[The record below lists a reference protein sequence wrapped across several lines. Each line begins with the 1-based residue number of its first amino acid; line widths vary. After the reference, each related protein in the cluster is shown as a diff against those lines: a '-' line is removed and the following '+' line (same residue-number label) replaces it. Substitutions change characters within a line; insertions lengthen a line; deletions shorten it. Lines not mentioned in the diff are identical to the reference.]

1 MYYINNSTVTTTPAP
16 TQTPYDSRRCYCDP
30 VFQLEEGEECNP
42 EGCLTLSIIFLILYL
57 IPIVICIS
65 RFYEMRN
72 RKDSAWSIVSLVFLF
87 ITSLIRIIRSI
98 LLIVKFENY
107 LIMGLT
113 FVLPLGILICSYFNT
128 LYVWVKIIH
137 HINFSKMVSRVFPFL
152 GKVLIGSQ
160 IVLMVLLIATCLAGW
175 SFYATNTLLL
185 VFLIYGGVG
194 CIVFVKMIWQEYRD
208 LSDKD
213 CGVFSQTSHER
224 IQKVL
229 KLSSTAIVI
238 TILTVGMVI
247 WSFKLEGKLPMS
259 QILAYNFIGRFIE
272 IVWIGVMLLVL
283 APKLQ
288 SWGQNSSSRTNRNSN
303 LDDLSDS
310 SIDIES
316 NDDSSKEKDLT
327 SCNNSSNL
335 NINTNHN
342 TSSSPN
348 VNNNSNQSLEVSE
361 NLNNKDDLIGGADV

>member
-1 MYYINNSTVTTTPAP
+1 MYYINNSTVTTTP
-16 TQTPYDSRRCYCDP
+16 TVTPYDSKRCYCDP
-30 VFQLEEGEECNP
+30 VFLLEEGEKCNP

-57 IPIVICIS
+57 IPIVICIT

-87 ITSLIRIIRSI
+87 VTCFVRIIRSI
-98 LLIVKFENY
+98 FLIVQFDNY
-107 LIMGLT
+107 IIMGLT

-160 IVLMVLLIATCLAGW
+160 IVLMVLLITTCVVGW
-175 SFYATNTLLL
+175 SFYATNTILL

-272 IVWIGVMLLVL
+272 IIWIGVMLLVL

-288 SWGQNSSSRTNRNSN
+288 SWGQNSSSKTNRNSN

-327 SCNNSSNL
+327 CNNINNNL
-335 NINTNHN
+335 NINNSNIISGST
-342 TSSSPN
+342 PN
-348 VNNNSNQSLEVSE
+348 VNNNSNQTLEVSE

>member
-107 LIMGLT
+107 LVMGLT

-247 WSFKLEGKLPMS
+247 WSFKLEGKLPMA

-327 SCNNSSNL
+327 CNNSSNL